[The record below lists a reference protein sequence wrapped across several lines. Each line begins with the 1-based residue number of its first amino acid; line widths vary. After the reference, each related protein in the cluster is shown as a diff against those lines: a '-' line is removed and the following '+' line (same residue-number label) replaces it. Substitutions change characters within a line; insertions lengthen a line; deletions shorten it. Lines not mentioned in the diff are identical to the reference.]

1 MNNPNYYA
9 ILPANVRYDK
19 KLKPMEKI
27 LYAEITALSNKD
39 GYCSASNS
47 YFAKLYEKSN
57 ETISRWI
64 SHLEKEG
71 YLKVIIDTK
80 KGNLRK
86 IYPIDK
92 KIKTIDENVNTLL
105 TEKSRP
111 IDENVKHNNINTI
124 LQDSILQ
131 ENNNNTPLKEETSI
145 DQLTR
150 KITDLL
156 RERNINLDIRKIQ
169 LLSRKLYELSKSYS
183 LEEIEEIFKFGLED
197 SFYKGLVVNP
207 NSFYKNFESM
217 KIKYENQ
224 KERKDDCEPI
234 YCV

>member
-131 ENNNNTPLKEETSI
+131 ENNNIPLKENSI
-145 DQLTR
+145 DNLR
-150 KITDLL
+150 ANLL
-156 RERNINLDIRKIQ
+156 SLLKEKNINLDTKKIQ
-169 LLSRKLYELSKSYS
+169 LLERKLYELSKSYS
-183 LEEIEEIFKFGLED
+183 LEEIEEVFKFGLED

-217 KIKYENQ
+217 KIKYEEEKNKQ
-224 KERKDDCEPI
+224 EEEI
-234 YCV
+234 WSL